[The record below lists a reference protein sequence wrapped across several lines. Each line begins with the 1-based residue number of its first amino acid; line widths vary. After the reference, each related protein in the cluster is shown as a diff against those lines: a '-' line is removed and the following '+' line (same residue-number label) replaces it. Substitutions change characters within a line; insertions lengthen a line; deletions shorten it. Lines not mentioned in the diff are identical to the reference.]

1 MTSTTRTAPSGQAAP
16 DRSRLKRSLRG
27 GTKRTLRAWG
37 ELTASLR
44 CLPDFMIIGAKRGG
58 TTSLYKYLLQ
68 HPKVAPLFP
77 ARQNIK
83 GTHFFDSEFHRGVRW
98 YRSHFP
104 TGASST
110 LRSRGGVPALAGE
123 GSPYYLFHPLA
134 AERAA
139 EVAPDAKLIGLLRD
153 PVERTYS
160 QYKERLRHGSEEL
173 SFEQALD
180 AESARLAGEE
190 ERLRREPT
198 YYSYAHEHQS
208 YIAQGRYLDMLPR
221 WLDRYPSER
230 VLILP
235 SEDLYAD
242 PQATVDRVFAFL
254 GLPPFMLPDVTRH
267 NYVPARGMRQQT
279 RRHLQCLFAEH
290 NRELARYLGMPL
302 PWA

>member
-1 MTSTTRTAPSGQAAP
+1 MTTSTRTAPSGPAAP
-16 DRSRLKRSLRG
+16 GRAGLERSLREG
-27 GTKRTLRAWG
+27 AKRTLRAWG

-58 TTSLYKYLLQ
+58 TTSLHKYLLQ
-68 HPKVAPLFP
+68 HPKVVPLFP

-83 GTHFFDSEFHRGVRW
+83 GIHFFDSEFHRGVRW

-104 TGASST
+104 TEAYRT
-110 LRSRGGVPALAGE
+110 LRSRGSVPAVAGE

-139 EVAPDAKLIGLLRD
+139 EGAPDAKIIVLLRD
-153 PVERTYS
+153 PVERAYS
-160 QYKERLRHGSEEL
+160 HYKERLRHGSEEL
-173 SFEQALD
+173 GFEQALD

-198 YYSYAHEHQS
+198 YHSDAHEHHS
-208 YIAQGRYLDMLPR
+208 YAAQGRYLDMLPR

-230 VLILP
+230 VLVLP
-235 SEDLYAD
+235 SEDLYAR
-242 PQATVDRVFAFL
+242 PQATVDRVLAFL
-254 GLPPFMLPDVTRH
+254 GLPHFTLPDLTKH
-267 NYVPARGMRQQT
+267 NYVPTAGMREDT
-279 RRHLQCLFAEH
+279 RRRLQRQFAEH

>member
-1 MTSTTRTAPSGQAAP
+1 MTSTTRTAPSGQTAP
-16 DRSRLKRSLRG
+16 GGSGLERPLREG
-27 GTKRTLRAWG
+27 AKRTLRAWG

-44 CLPDFMIIGAKRGG
+44 CLPSFMIIGAKRGG

-68 HPKVAPLFP
+68 HPKIEPLFP

-104 TGASST
+104 TGAYSA
-110 LRSRGGVPALAGE
+110 LRSRGDVPALAGE

-139 EVAPDAKLIGLLRD
+139 EVAPDAKLIALLRD
-153 PVERTYS
+153 PVERAYS
-160 QYKERLRHGSEEL
+160 HYKERLRHSSEEL

-180 AESARLAGEE
+180 AEPARLAGEE
-190 ERLRREPT
+190 ERLRREPG
-198 YYSYAHEHQS
+198 YYSYEHEHRS
-208 YIAQGRYLDMLPR
+208 YVAQGRYLDMLPR

-242 PQATVDRVFAFL
+242 PQATVDRIFAFL
-254 GLPPFMLPDVTRH
+254 GLPPFALRDVTRH
-267 NYVPARGMRQQT
+267 NYVPTGSMRQQT
-279 RRHLQCLFAEH
+279 RHHLQRLFAEH

>member
-1 MTSTTRTAPSGQAAP
+1 MTTTTRTAPSEQAAP
-16 DRSRLKRSLRG
+16 GRFGLERSLRE

-37 ELTASLR
+37 GLTASLR

-58 TTSLYKYLLQ
+58 TTSLYNYLLQ
-68 HPKVAPLFP
+68 HPKVMPLHP

-83 GTHFFDSEFHRGVRW
+83 GTHFFDNEFHRGVRW

-104 TGASST
+104 TGAYST
-110 LRSRGGVPALAGE
+110 LRSGGGIPALTGE

-139 EVAPDAKLIGLLRD
+139 EVASDAKVIALLRD
-153 PVERTYS
+153 PAERAFS
-160 QYKERLRHGSEEL
+160 HYKERLRHDSEAL

-198 YYSYAHEHQS
+198 YHSDAHEHHS
-208 YIAQGRYLDMLPR
+208 YVAQGRYLDMLPR

-242 PQATVDRVFAFL
+242 PQATVNRVFAFL
-254 GLPPFMLPDVTRH
+254 GLPAFTLRDVTRH
-267 NYVPARGMRQQT
+267 NYVPAGSMRQQT
-279 RRHLQCLFAEH
+279 RRHLQRLFAEH